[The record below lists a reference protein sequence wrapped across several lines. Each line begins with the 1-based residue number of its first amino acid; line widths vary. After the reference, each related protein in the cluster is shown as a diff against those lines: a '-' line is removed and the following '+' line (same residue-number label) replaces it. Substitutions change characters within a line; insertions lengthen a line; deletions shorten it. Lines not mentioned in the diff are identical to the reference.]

1 MTAAATVV
9 LCAVYSEVLGD
20 NSAVLYGPVLRPLL
34 QACPYTVQLHTFTT
48 VYNLQ
53 LYIFTTVCNYI
64 HTFTTVNASVNTT
77 DQASTC

>member
-20 NSAVLYGPVLRPLL
+20 NSAVLYGPVFRPLL
-34 QACPYTVQLHTFTT
+34 QACPYTV
-48 VYNLQ
+48 
-53 LYIFTTVCNYI
+53 
-64 HTFTTVNASVNTT
+64 VNASVNTT